1 MSLKQVTIL
10 RFSVSVF
17 LTIIIF
23 IVDILVSYEYLE
35 WLLYVIPILILYR
48 IDNSTYILIELG
60 LIAVFLFAGVII
72 EPDIDIPLIRNIT
85 HRVEG
90 FITFVIFSFLVFRLN
105 KTLNEL
111 KTANNHL
118 EKRSRELADSV
129 RELESFSYSVSHDL
143 RSPLGT
149 ISGFI
154 DLLKEDY
161 SGCLDQSGLD
171 YLNVIKVTSSKMIR
185 LINDLLRLS
194 RVSKQTIELKKISL
208 SSLTESI
215 INDLQKLNKRE
226 KMKIII
232 NPDMVINADPNLFGI
247 AISNLIN
254 NAWKYTAKK
263 NEPFIEI
270 GKFRKNSQIIFFIK
284 DNGAGFDLSKSTDL
298 FEPFRRYHSDQE
310 FPGTGIGLSIV
321 RRIIERH
328 GGRIWAEA
336 EPGKGATFFFTL
348 DQ

>member
-1 MSLKQVTIL
+1 MSLKQITIL
-10 RFSVSVF
+10 RFSVSIF
-17 LTIIIF
+17 LTVIIFLIDIIIP
-23 IVDILVSYEYLE
+23 YEYLE

-48 IDNSTYILIELG
+48 IDNPTYILIELG
-60 LIAVFLFAGVII
+60 LIAVLLFAGIII

-90 FITFVIFSFLVFRLN
+90 FLTFVIFSFLVFRLN

-111 KTANNHL
+111 KTANIHL

-194 RVSKQTIELKKISL
+194 RVSKHAIESKRISL
-208 SSLTESI
+208 SSLAESI
-215 INDLQKLNKRE
+215 IDDLQKLNRRE
-226 KMKIII
+226 NMKIII
-232 NPDMVINADPNLFGI
+232 NPDMIINADPNLFGI

-284 DNGAGFDLSKSTDL
+284 DNGAGFDLSKSRDL